1 MRFVRYRKRNYGHSI
16 QEPIDKDNLN
26 WTRRDFW
33 DSSGFWWPTGIT
45 NYNKQLRLLNIPS
58 HKDVV
63 STHLQDP
70 NEVVKALHK
79 IRIWI

>member
-1 MRFVRYRKRNYGHSI
+1 MRFVRYRKRNYGNSI

-45 NYNKQLRLLNIPS
+45 NYNKHQPHTFLSRKQIQNQSAFCL
-58 HKDVV
+58 
-63 STHLQDP
+63 P
-70 NEVVKALHK
+70 NVQGGCV
-79 IRIWI
+79 